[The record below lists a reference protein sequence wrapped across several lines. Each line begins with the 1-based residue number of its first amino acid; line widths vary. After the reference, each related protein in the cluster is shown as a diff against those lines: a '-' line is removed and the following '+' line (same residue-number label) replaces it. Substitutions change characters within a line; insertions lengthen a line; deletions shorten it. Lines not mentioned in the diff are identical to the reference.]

1 MDKEKLI
8 RKILNG
14 ESISDSKELLDWV
27 NQSKSNEKEYIR
39 YKNVWALLQRGKE
52 MSNDTIAEGFLNVKS
67 NAIVFRKRNVFKIYS
82 IIKYAAI
89 ILVALLSGYLF
100 NTIQLKSEIVMNEI
114 AVPKG
119 NRTSVFLSDGTKV
132 WLSNGTKLIYPEKFN
147 GKIRNVELQG
157 EGFFEVAHDTKH
169 PFVVTIGNNRVKVL
183 GTKFSVHA
191 YPDDNEVRV
200 DLITGKVQFDF
211 KSDLNAKICD
221 HYILK
226 PSHRIVFNKTT
237 RNISDSHLKDNFH
250 NYWMNGIYEFEEESF
265 ASLAKKIER
274 IYNVQIIF
282 EDESLK
288 NRRFTGTFK
297 IDDNVYTLMEVFE
310 SASGKAFSYRQERD
324 RIFIERTNKKN
335 VKESS

>member
-8 RKILNG
+8 GKILNG
-14 ESISDSKELLDWV
+14 ESISDSEDILDWI
-27 NQSKSNEKEYIR
+27 NQSKGNEQEYIR

-52 MSNDTIAEGFLNVKS
+52 MSAETIAEGFQSVKTKT
-67 NAIVFRKRNVFKIYS
+67 IEQKRNVFS
-82 IIKYAAI
+82 ISVFLRYAAI
-89 ILVALLSGYLF
+89 ILVALFSGYLF
-100 NTIQLKSEIVMNEI
+100 TTIHLKSEIVMNEI

-119 NRTSVFLSDGTKV
+119 NRTSVVLSDGSKV
-132 WLSNGTKLIYPEKFN
+132 WLSNGTKLIYPERFI
-147 GKIRNVELQG
+147 GETRNVELQG
-157 EGFFEVAHDTKH
+157 DGFFEIAHDTKH
-169 PFVVTIGNNRVKVL
+169 PFIVTIGDNRVKVL
-183 GTKFSVHA
+183 GTKFSVLA

-200 DLITGKVQFDF
+200 DLISGKVQFDF
-211 KSDLNAKICD
+211 KSNRNAKVCD

-226 PSHRIVFNKTT
+226 PSYGIVYNKIT
-237 RNISDSHLKDNFH
+237 RNISESHLTDNFH

-282 EDESLK
+282 EDESIK

-310 SASGKAFSYRQERD
+310 CASGKEFVYRQERD
-324 RIFIERTNKKN
+324 QIFIERTDKKN
-335 VKESS
+335 